1 LKSTAAIKCVIVD
14 DEEIDRILL
23 SSYIIELP
31 QLHLVAA
38 CANHIEA
45 LEVIKREKPQIVF
58 LDIDMP
64 EISGLELLKIIR
76 NEIPVCILESSH
88 PE

>member
-23 SSYIIELP
+23 SSYILELP

-38 CANHIEA
+38 CANHI
-45 LEVIKREKPQIVF
+45 EVIKREKPQIVF